1 MSAPDSKQT
10 LAIDRRRSPFGQKQ
24 TFENR
29 VDLTMPIRLTPKA
42 RVAILSGLDAHMA
55 RSDLT
60 PICMA
65 ESASTQAAEH
75 HEPARAGLLGAN
87 RIGMDLTTPAARSDR
102 LART

>member
-1 MSAPDSKQT
+1 
-10 LAIDRRRSPFGQKQ
+10 
-24 TFENR
+24 
-29 VDLTMPIRLTPKA
+29 MPIRLTPKA

-87 RIGMDLTTPAARSDR
+87 RIGMVPYYHRVSG
-102 LART
+102 